1 MVTQTMI
8 ALLDELERRKDCRL
22 LPPAGP
28 PAVQRGDLLPE
39 DLRLFYERCGGAS
52 VRTGHAY
59 GLDVSP
65 PHALVPTNS
74 VAVPLEELD
83 ISSHWYVVANGGGT
97 TIDLVSIDL
106 DPARLGRCYD
116 SFWDVHASPGN
127 CAVVATSFTDL
138 LRRALASRD
147 ESWWWT
153 EDAFEGLG
161 DAYDGTVL
169 AE

>member
-1 MVTQTMI
+1 MGDELVQ
-8 ALLDELERRKDCRL
+8 LLDELVRREDCVL

-28 PAVQRGDLLPE
+28 PAVQQGDLLPD
-39 DLRLFYERCGGAS
+39 DLRLFYERCGGGS

-59 GLDVSP
+59 GLDLRP
-65 PHALVPTNS
+65 PRGLVPTNT
-74 VAVPLEELD
+74 VTVPLEELD
-83 ISSHWYVVANGGGT
+83 ISSHWYVVANGAGS

-106 DPARLGRCYD
+106 HPDRVGLCYD

-138 LRRALASRD
+138 LRRALSSRD

-153 EDAFEGLG
+153 EEAFEGLG
-161 DAYDGTVL
+161 DAYDGTEP